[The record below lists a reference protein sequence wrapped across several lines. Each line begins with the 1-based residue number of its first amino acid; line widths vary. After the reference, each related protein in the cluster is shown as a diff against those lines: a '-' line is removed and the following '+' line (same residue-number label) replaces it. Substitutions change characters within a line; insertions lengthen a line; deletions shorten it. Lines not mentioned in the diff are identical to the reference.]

1 MRKIF
6 TMFLLCLLV
15 LISFNP
21 LNSSIEK
28 EFHISKE
35 VHYRNKLS
43 PEPDFFPRQINIVAA
58 GDSLTEGI
66 GDSTKRGGYL
76 PYLEELIEKEK
87 NIREVRMDNFGIK
100 GNKSSQLIDRIKS
113 EEVRTSI
120 RESDMVILTIGGNDV
135 MKVVREN
142 FTQLELDPFNVERS
156 NYEKRLVTILNEIR
170 SINNETMVVLVGLY
184 NPFYKWFTDI
194 EEMND
199 IIDEWN
205 SVSRSIVARYPSAYF
220 VEIGDIFQTEEEN
233 LLYTDQFHPNDRGYE
248 LMAQR
253 IFESLGG
260 EPLKSIARNAYTAS
274 EKGNSD

>member
-15 LISFNP
+15 LISCNP